1 MKERKEFAK
10 YVSQNVLGTVG
21 VSLYILADTYF
32 IAQAVGPNGITALNL
47 VLPVYSIIF
56 AFGQMIGIGS
66 AIRYGIAKSQGSEE
80 KDLLFGNAIFFVL
93 LASALFMLVGALSPE
108 QLLRALGADEVIV
121 AVGKNYTRI
130 FMCFAPCF
138 MLNYV
143 CNAFVRNDGNPT
155 TAMMATLF
163 SSFFNIL
170 FDYILM
176 FPLEMGMEGA
186 ALATAISPLL
196 GVAICATHFFSKK
209 NQVRLQFRE
218 ISFSRLKQ
226 CCQVG
231 FSAFVGEFSSAV
243 ITMAFNF
250 MLLSLAGNMAVAAY
264 GVIANTALVAVA
276 VFNGVAQG
284 SQPLISRSYG
294 RGEKKITK
302 SLVKMAVVTAFALSI
317 LVYVT
322 VYGFAEKITAVFN
335 SEGSVELARYS
346 VPGLRIY
353 FLGFLFGSVNMVGA
367 VALSAME
374 KVKEAFVIST
384 LRGFVLILIC
394 VLLLP
399 QFFRM
404 NGVWMAFPVTEFL
417 TLGVLG
423 AMLMKSAAQ
432 KNAVQTG
439 VEK

>member
-80 KDLLFGNAIFFVL
+80 KDLLFGNAIFFVF

-138 MLNYV
+138 MLNHV

-155 TAMMATLF
+155 TAMIATLF
-163 SSFFNIL
+163 SSFFNII

-176 FPLEMGMEGA
+176 FPLKMGMEGA

-294 RGEKKITK
+294 RGEKRITK

-353 FLGFLFGSVNMVGA
+353 FLG
-367 VALSAME
+367 
-374 KVKEAFVIST
+374 
-384 LRGFVLILIC
+384 
-394 VLLLP
+394 
-399 QFFRM
+399 
-404 NGVWMAFPVTEFL
+404 
-417 TLGVLG
+417 
-423 AMLMKSAAQ
+423 
-432 KNAVQTG
+432 
-439 VEK
+439 

>member
-1 MKERKEFAK
+1 
-10 YVSQNVLGTVG
+10 
-21 VSLYILADTYF
+21 
-32 IAQAVGPNGITALNL
+32 
-47 VLPVYSIIF
+47 
-56 AFGQMIGIGS
+56 
-66 AIRYGIAKSQGSEE
+66 
-80 KDLLFGNAIFFVL
+80 
-93 LASALFMLVGALSPE
+93 
-108 QLLRALGADEVIV
+108 
-121 AVGKNYTRI
+121 
-130 FMCFAPCF
+130 
-138 MLNYV
+138 
-143 CNAFVRNDGNPT
+143 
-155 TAMMATLF
+155 
-163 SSFFNIL
+163 
-170 FDYILM
+170 
-176 FPLEMGMEGA
+176 MGMEGA

-209 NQVRLQFRE
+209 NQVRLQFRK

-294 RGEKKITK
+294 RGEKRITK

-399 QFFRM
+399 QFFWM